1 MFRAHLPKSFV
12 AGSKIGAV
20 KFHPGFGNAM
30 LQCSYSSCPEHTEVD
45 TYCHTY
51 CHQIMA
57 WRHELLRKWAGGKR
71 HDLEA
76 VRRIFMTSEASSRAV
91 LLGSG
96 MDGQSAC

>member
-1 MFRAHLPKSFV
+1 
-12 AGSKIGAV
+12 
-20 KFHPGFGNAM
+20 
-30 LQCSYSSCPEHTEVD
+30 
-45 TYCHTY
+45 
-51 CHQIMA
+51 MA